1 MNTTKTFLILLFVA
15 IAATMHAQ
23 SANEFAAQ
31 YKGQEGI
38 NYQDLTAFV
47 NEVNKRFEQM
57 PADGIPGEMPEGVP
71 TLEEFKTF
79 YNKIKTMEI
88 AVTDNRQ
95 TAFRMFGA
103 IRRLEN
109 YVPLIIY
116 TDEVEVPEYVDS
128 PDNVRR
134 LRLPAAYR
142 VEGFIY
148 QAFGRVDEKNLLS
161 DLIVFNSDPN
171 IGMAT
176 CITGQLSVED
186 LRIFYSIQQMMQ
198 RMQRMQHN
206 QQPGGPRP

>member
-47 NEVNKRFEQM
+47 NEVKKRFEQM
-57 PADGIPGEMPEGVP
+57 PADGMPGEMPEGVP

-79 YNKIKTMEI
+79 YNKIKTMET

-148 QAFGRVDEKNLLS
+148 QAFGRVDEKNQLS

-206 QQPGGPRP
+206 HQPGGPRP

>member
-23 SANEFAAQ
+23 SANEFAVQ

-47 NEVNKRFEQM
+47 NEVKKRFEQM

-148 QAFGRVDEKNLLS
+148 QAFGRVDEKNQLS